1 MAQLNLGNW
10 GDSKK
15 WDSSAKTPSTSEKP
29 SATKPPSGSSN
40 NSAGLNLGNWDAPHY
55 WTPEKSTTPNYS
67 ASYQKYDTTQDAVYS
82 YLTGQNTA
90 RDYDTTRKYLDEANG
105 NLASINE
112 QLASVASTDTQ
123 NRRALEG
130 YKSWYENA
138 AKALERQSFADNNA
152 RKAQIDEQIKA
163 KQAEVDKLAGEFT
176 QLNSDAAE
184 ALQPR
189 YDPRLNDTNA
199 RLTQAQRELQ
209 ALQETRRSYGENT
222 NAERDEKIAEYQKLV
237 HDMNHTANTYS
248 TAYMDMQ
255 RRAEELR
262 AELDRMEQE
271 EYFNPLQYYT
281 GTDRAIGVMD
291 ASLQQSNAGLVNL
304 AGMGLRTLDK
314 LSMGMYT
321 PADNTNTKL
330 QEYLPDIYGVSPD
343 ADNFEQS
350 QSALVNAATS
360 VEAKAD
366 EMGAD
371 AQATLARA
379 KEGLGQYGQMGI
391 DIATNVI
398 QMGYD
403 AVLAVPTGGKSLIPM
418 FARTF
423 GNSAQE
429 ARQAGATFEQQAAY
443 GLTKATIEA
452 ATEKLADG
460 VAGIYG
466 KGAADDIIESVIGKL
481 SSNKTGRSVLRFIA
495 NAASEGGEEVIS
507 DLLSPFAERIY
518 NDQALRDLTEN
529 GYDASELLYDFLIGA
544 AIGGLGQVGDVAR
557 GGYAAKNAEL
567 SQADLLRLSIE
578 DPTAYRAALEE
589 AFPVSAP
596 ETAQNVLEASGG
608 IPAPAEEANAS
619 TGNSDEFNSANRGP
633 SLIERVR
640 ERLSK
645 AFTPLDRKAAIDS
658 MDFGEQVAAIENG
671 EISKSEKPFAN
682 VSDTTPQ
689 VLIEKA
695 GAKQLPVIMDFD
707 SVYLAS
713 RKNGDKAGHYH
724 NLGAD
729 LMSEIPA
736 NLNNPLAIIRQANG
750 RIAEIL
756 PLSDSKGDRIYVAIE
771 LEASKDVNSKNDVY
785 NLVVSSFGAGQ
796 NYINNQLNNPNNT
809 VIENNLPGEP
819 AQVNPRLIELS
830 GTVNAVTPGIN
841 NNVLQNGQNVKWA
854 KSQTRLDRYGQEEAP
869 AKQAQ
874 RSARTFARELR
885 KEQGGVD
892 NTEID
897 TKLLA
902 ERIQDLADYIQGNN
916 NGQGLDDAQLRGMA
930 ERIADYVISSTYG
943 EDLGDTSRQ
952 YAELRSY
959 LKQAGLRIDPSVA
972 DDFSKEELQKF
983 RNDYGFK
990 LNLRKGGLPVDVAYM
1005 ELLESMPGVL
1015 DPSLINPG
1023 DQIRE
1028 IARKLDSLRN
1038 GRPAWVE
1045 TVSKEEY
1052 GAALDELTDRII
1064 DEAYNIRSKA
1074 KAPEA
1079 EPGYLEALDE
1089 EAPPQTVS
1097 FRERIVQNRAAEV
1110 GAEAAANEKAGP
1122 PQRKI
1127 SQFWS
1132 NTLKT
1137 IEDAEADPNSVKNPL
1152 YYIPK
1157 SNVQSLAEAASM
1169 LAADTQGTIEK
1180 LIDAE
1185 AWSAPQNAAAYTV
1198 RDSFRKEALESGDWS
1213 AYSTWREIMRAH
1225 ETATAQGLQY
1235 NAQFTAH
1242 TGETAIDNAVS
1253 TLADSD
1259 IPQANQ
1265 NDIINEVADYANRF
1279 DKIKEGDTK
1288 ALKSL
1293 IKEIA
1298 ERRGTWTIVKKN
1310 MDKFLNK
1317 QSEEW
1322 MREAAYR
1329 QLEALPRDAMNRG
1342 KQNMANK
1349 VASFRVLAML
1359 SGLPTIGRN
1368 ITGNTSFGLLDMFS
1382 SKTAG
1387 RAIDAIVNKA
1397 LGTDKRTVVGSRGKV
1412 TETVP
1417 AWWRNATEA
1426 MQTNMLETALDISLD
1441 EGSRPYDMPANSAFV
1456 ADGGTIEK
1464 MFQRWSQI
1472 MSYALTSSDRFYR
1485 GGIESGEAAN
1495 LEAFEGSNLTAEEAE
1510 QLAQN
1515 TANYR
1520 LFQNSTAISQWAK
1533 KNRTML
1539 NNMLGWGG
1547 EVSPDGTRTR
1557 DNTFG
1562 IGTLA
1567 MPFIEVPTNLA
1578 LKTLEYS
1585 PANLA
1590 KGMYE
1595 IAKLA
1600 QAVKTGDATA
1610 IQQQSAVMDTA
1621 RGLTGTG
1628 VLIIATALAKAGL
1641 IRNGDDEE
1649 DYDVAAVNSAS
1660 GMSGTQWNLS
1670 ATLRGLSGQ
1679 GTDWQDGDEV
1689 ISLAGISPI
1698 DMFLNAGTK
1707 FAALA
1712 PDSSLGD
1719 YNSAFLQAAISS
1731 TLDMPLFSS
1740 LADLSQTLKDAE
1752 QMDMETAGD
1761 LAGDALDSMF
1771 SGFVP
1776 QFVRQ
1781 FAKAADPYYRD
1792 VSSDSWIGERINN
1805 AMQYLPGLR
1814 NMLDPKLTGYGEPKE
1829 QGPAA
1834 LRWLVSLALPM
1845 PISELNISDVT
1856 DTLSNIREATGKDS
1870 FYPDRR
1876 APSNITID
1884 GEKLDLN
1891 TGEKRAYL
1899 ETYGTAYTAAI
1910 QSAMESDWWDMAS
1923 DEVKANF
1930 LQNVESFAKDTAK
1943 RGFAENREIEYTSDW
1958 DDEFTMD
1965 DPIAPLMIKA
1975 ITSEAKKNN
1984 DFAKLDE
1991 VVSMYNSLPEET
2003 KTKLDSGDT
2012 SRLDSMAAVAK
2023 VGVDAE
2029 TWDTVYKKYTEIN
2042 GKPIKKQ
2049 EMAMEF
2055 TTWLDRQSGLNRRQR
2070 DAITNELKY
2079 YNMNPADTEKYD
2091 ALMAG
2096 GLSSSKAESVYD
2108 TMNALQPLP
2117 GNKGVNQNQKI
2128 EAIIGLDL
2136 SDAEKWAAWEE
2147 YVTHSDG
2154 KGSAYQKG
2162 LRAKA
2167 TGQTYNEWA
2176 TKFTG
2181 YTGPTSGTADTTTSG
2196 AYDID
2201 ALLRAYGF

>member
-1 MAQLNLGNW
+1 MSQTGALLEKYGLGGSANNSKAATQNNASQSSQAGTPSNTQSLLNQYGLGNQ
-10 GDSKK
+10 
-15 WDSSAKTPSTSEKP
+15 
-29 SATKPPSGSSN
+29 
-40 NSAGLNLGNWDAPHY
+40 Y
-55 WTPEKSTTPNYS
+55 WTPEENNAPDYST
-67 ASYQKYDTTQDAVYS
+67 SYRKYNATQGAVDS
-82 YLTGQNTA
+82 YLTDQNA
-90 RDYDTTRKYLDEANG
+90 AKDYDTTRKYLDEANS

-138 AKALERQSFADNNA
+138 VKDLERQSFADNNA

-176 QLNSDAAE
+176 QLNSEAAE

-209 ALQETRRSYGENT
+209 ALQETRKGYGDNT
-222 NAERDEKIAEYQKLV
+222 NAEREAKIQEYKDLQKEMG
-237 HDMNHTANTYS
+237 HEPNIWSERYI
-248 TAYMDMQ
+248 DMQ
-255 RRAEELR
+255 RRSEELL

-271 EYFNPLQYYT
+271 EYYNPQQYYT
-281 GTDRAIGVMD
+281 GTDRAFGVLD
-291 ASLQQSNAGLVNL
+291 SASKQYAAGLVNTLGTVAAL
-304 AGMGLRTLDK
+304 AGEQDATGRALADSDVAGWITDPLAEAQMRQAVERGWVPESNGALAQNERITE
-314 LSMGMYT
+314 SMEDT
-321 PADNTNTKL
+321 ADRL
-330 QEYLPDIYGVSPD
+330 GAE
-343 ADNFEQS
+343 
-350 QSALVNAATS
+350 AARDL
-360 VEAKAD
+360 AK
-366 EMGAD
+366 
-371 AQATLARA
+371 A
-379 KEGLGQYGQMGI
+379 KEGLGKFGQFGV

-403 AVLAVPTGGKSLIPM
+403 TALGMFTGGGLVPM

-423 GNSAQE
+423 GSSAQE
-429 ARQAGATFEQQAAY
+429 ARQQGATVSQQLGY
-443 GLTKATIEA
+443 GLTKATIEV

-481 SSNKTGRSVLRFIA
+481 SSNNMGRSVLRVIA

-518 NDQALRDLTEN
+518 NDQALRDLAEN

-544 AIGGLGQVGDVAR
+544 AIGGLGQVVDMAR

-578 DPTAYRAALEE
+578 DPAAYRAALEE
-589 AFPVSAP
+589 AFPVTAT
-596 ETAQNVLEASGG
+596 ETAQNAQEASGG
-608 IPAPAEEANAS
+608 IPAPAEEANAI
-619 TGNSDEFNSANRGP
+619 TGDSGEFNSAQQGQAP
-633 SLIERVR
+633 T
-640 ERLSK
+640 
-645 AFTPLDRKAAIDS
+645 AQ
-658 MDFGEQVAAIENG
+658 DFLPQTTAEQQLQAQTEQPVQPETQA
-671 EISKSEKPFAN
+671 
-682 VSDTTPQ
+682 PQ
-689 VLIEKA
+689 E
-695 GAKQLPVIMDFD
+695 QPTQPV
-707 SVYLAS
+707 
-713 RKNGDKAGHYH
+713 
-724 NLGAD
+724 
-729 LMSEIPA
+729 
-736 NLNNPLAIIRQANG
+736 
-750 RIAEIL
+750 
-756 PLSDSKGDRIYVAIE
+756 
-771 LEASKDVNSKNDVY
+771 
-785 NLVVSSFGAGQ
+785 
-796 NYINNQLNNPNNT
+796 T
-809 VIENNLPGEP
+809 P
-819 AQVNPRLIELS
+819 AQSVQPE
-830 GTVNAVTPGIN
+830 AVQQAMQRRRQQAQTP
-841 NNVLQNGQNVKWA
+841 
-854 KSQTRLDRYGQEEAP
+854 LDRYGQEESP
-869 AKQAQ
+869 AKQKQ
-874 RSARTFARELR
+874 ISARAFAREIR

-897 TKLLA
+897 TKLLT

-916 NGQGLDDAQLRGMA
+916 NGKGLDDTQLHRMA
-930 ERIADYVISSTYG
+930 EGIADYVISSTYG
-943 EDLGDTSRQ
+943 EDLGDSSRQ
-952 YAELRSY
+952 YAELQSY
-959 LKQAGLRIDPSVA
+959 LKQAGLQMGPSVTE
-972 DDFSKEELQKF
+972 DFSKEELQKF
-983 RNDYGFK
+983 HKDYGIK

-1045 TVSKEEY
+1045 TVSQEEY
-1052 GAALDELTDRII
+1052 EAALDDLTNRII
-1064 DEAYNIRSKA
+1064 DEAYNIRSEA
-1074 KAPEA
+1074 RAPEA

-1089 EAPPQTVS
+1089 DAPPQTIS
-1097 FRERIVQNRAAEV
+1097 FRERTVQNRAAEV
-1110 GAEAAANEKAGP
+1110 GAEAAANEQAGP

-1213 AYSTWREIMRAH
+1213 AYNAWREIMQAH

-1242 TGETAIDNAVS
+1242 TGETAIDNAVA

-1310 MDKFLNK
+1310 MDKLLNLP
-1317 QSEEW
+1317 SEAW
-1322 MREAAYR
+1322 LREAAYR

-1342 KQNMANK
+1342 EQNMANK
-1349 VASFRVLAML
+1349 VASYRVLAML

-1417 AWWRNATEA
+1417 AWWHNATEA
-1426 MQTNMLETALDISLD
+1426 MQINMLETALDISLD

-1456 ADGGTIEK
+1456 ADGGPIEK

-1495 LEAFEGSNLTAEEAE
+1495 YAAFDERMKAQGKAGTGIDTETQE

-1567 MPFIEVPTNLA
+1567 MPFIEVPTNLS

-1641 IRNGDDEE
+1641 IRNGDDED

-1752 QMDMETAGD
+1752 QMDMETALD
-1761 LAGDALDSMF
+1761 LAGDTLDSTF

-1781 FAKAADPYYRD
+1781 AAKAADPYYRD
-1792 VSSDSWIGERINN
+1792 VSSDSWWGERANN

-1814 NMLDPKLTGYGEPKE
+1814 NMLAPKLTGYGEPKE

-1834 LRWLVSLALPM
+1834 LRWLNSLELPM

-1856 DTLSNIREATGKDS
+1856 DTLSSIREATGKDS

-1876 APSNITID
+1876 APSNVTID

-1891 TGEKRAYL
+1891 TDEKRAYL
-1899 ETYGTAYTAAI
+1899 ENYGTAYTAAI
-1910 QSAMESDWWDMAS
+1910 RSAMESDWWNVAS
-1923 DEVKANF
+1923 DEVKAKF
-1930 LQNVESFAKDTAK
+1930 LQNFESFAKDTAE
-1943 RGFAENREIEYTSDW
+1943 RAFAENREIEYASDW

-1965 DPIAPLMIKA
+1965 DPITPLMIKA
-1975 ITSEAKKNN
+1975 ITSEAKKSN

-2023 VGVDAE
+2023 VGIDAE
-2029 TWDTVYKKYTEIN
+2029 TWDTVYKKYKEIN
-2042 GKPIKKQ
+2042 DKNIKKQ

-2079 YNMNPADTEKYD
+2079 YNMNPADTKKYD

-2096 GLSSSKAESVYD
+2096 GLSSDKAESVYD
-2108 TMNALQPLP
+2108 TMNGLQPLP

-2128 EAIIGLDL
+2128 EAIIGMDL

-2147 YVTHSDG
+2147 YVTHSEG

-2167 TGQTYNEWA
+2167 AGQSYNEWA

-2181 YTGPTSGTADTTTSG
+2181 YKGPTSGTADTTTSG
-2196 AYDID
+2196 VYDIN
-2201 ALLRAYGF
+2201 ALLQAYGF